1 MAERVAPRVEELL
14 AVPWDRSS
22 RARVRDPELGRHPH
36 EVGERLGLHLLHE
49 VIVETRGSG
58 RRASALLEQATS
70 MPAGRRPEP
79 AAAGA
84 SEVGGILVTERVGH
98 LGDVQPPVAEQRLGV
113 ALLTGVAEAAVAGAL
128 VS

>member
-1 MAERVAPRVEELL
+1 
-14 AVPWDRSS
+14 
-22 RARVRDPELGRHPH
+22 
-36 EVGERLGLHLLHE
+36 
-49 VIVETRGSG
+49 
-58 RRASALLEQATS
+58 
-70 MPAGRRPEP
+70 MPAGRRSEP

-84 SEVGGILVTERVGH
+84 REVGGILVTERVGH

>member
-49 VIVETRGSG
+49 VIVEARWHTHPDGNRNEATRA
-58 RRASALLEQATS
+58 RRLPSDGT
-70 MPAGRRPEP
+70 
-79 AAAGA
+79 
-84 SEVGGILVTERVGH
+84 RVVCH
-98 LGDVQPPVAEQRLGV
+98 SVVA
-113 ALLTGVAEAAVAGAL
+113 
-128 VS
+128 